1 MQNARGTVDQVSM
14 ASSSSRHA
22 FRYEPAL
29 CSLAEG
35 ETLGQPRS
43 GADDEP
49 PKRRGGLR
57 ARLSA
62 RRASTRRRSA
72 S

>member
-1 MQNARGTVDQVSM
+1 ML
-14 ASSSSRHA
+14 SSSPHA

-43 GADDEP
+43 DDGEP
-49 PKRRGGLR
+49 RKRRTGLR
-57 ARLSA
+57 ARLA
-62 RRASTRRRSA
+62 LRRAAARRRSA